1 MKCVG
6 SFSSDLFSPHFLHNS
21 LTCLNS
27 AWQGFTKG
35 KVSNLTFQTAEIC
48 HPLYIETIH
57 FETCSIKSPP
67 RFVLMP
73 TLRSIIKILNTPPC
87 YKLQPRPS
95 YTTPPLRI
103 SLSPPPKKNNNKKS
117 SKNQCINSNRP
128 FPLGNLHFLPFF
140 FSNEIRHFSS
150 YHCQPSSFRFSG
162 GFTGGFRLGLRLWAG
177 DLQGPGGSRSRS
189 ASRGPIGSM
198 YGIFTFICLIF
209 MVNVGK
215 IGKYT
220 IHGSYG
226 CWAKRWS

>member
-48 HPLYIETIH
+48 HPLYNETIH
-57 FETCSIKSPP
+57 FETCSPKSPP

-87 YKLQPRPS
+87 CKLQPRPS

-103 SLSPPPKKNNNKKS
+103 SLSPQRKNLQKINPSTQTCHFPSKS
-117 SKNQCINSNRP
+117 MEIPIS
-128 FPLGNLHFLPFF
+128 FPFF
-140 FSNEIRHFSS
+140 LNEIRQEFLVPRSTVFFSLLRRLHWRLPTRTAAVS
-150 YHCQPSSFRFSG
+150 WGPASSGRK
-162 GFTGGFRLGLRLWAG
+162 
-177 DLQGPGGSRSRS
+177 QKP
-189 ASRGPIGSM
+189 
-198 YGIFTFICLIF
+198 
-209 MVNVGK
+209 
-215 IGKYT
+215 
-220 IHGSYG
+220 
-226 CWAKRWS
+226 

>member
-48 HPLYIETIH
+48 HPLYTETETIH
-57 FETCSIKSPP
+57 FETCSPK
-67 RFVLMP
+67 FWCLHCV

-87 YKLQPRPS
+87 CKLHPRPS
-95 YTTPPLRI
+95 YTTPPTSNLSLPAAKRKTTKNRCI
-103 SLSPPPKKNNNKKS
+103 SL
-117 SKNQCINSNRP
+117 
-128 FPLGNLHFLPFF
+128 GNPHFLPFF
-140 FSNEIRHFSS
+140 QRNPPKISS
-150 YHCQPSSFRFSG
+150 YHGQPSSFRFSG

-189 ASRGPIGSM
+189 ASIGP
-198 YGIFTFICLIF
+198 
-209 MVNVGK
+209 NVEQKGELPMQRLLLV
-215 IGKYT
+215 G
-220 IHGSYG
+220 GWPLVG
-226 CWAKRWS
+226 RFNR